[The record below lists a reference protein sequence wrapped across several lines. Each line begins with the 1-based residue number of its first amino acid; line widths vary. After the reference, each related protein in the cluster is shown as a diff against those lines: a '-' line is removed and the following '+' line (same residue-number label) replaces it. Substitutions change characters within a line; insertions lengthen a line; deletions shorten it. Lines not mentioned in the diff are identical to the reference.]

1 MTGHSHPCSLQI
13 KARAIAAFAMCAQF
27 QVTRKSIPCR
37 AFAERV
43 SRAPKPQDWQ
53 TPLVRM
59 VVRGKT
65 EAVRTL
71 LGHGADPSA
80 RQPDGHTLFEI
91 ARARGFD
98 EIASLLGNS
107 T

>member
-1 MTGHSHPCSLQI
+1 M
-13 KARAIAAFAMCAQF
+13 ARDPAALE
-27 QVTRKSIPCR
+27 RP
-37 AFAERV
+37 FAERV

-71 LGHGADPSA
+71 LDHGADPSI
-80 RQPDGHTLFEI
+80 RHPDGHSLLEI
-91 ARARGFD
+91 ARDRGFD